1 LLNVIE
7 TEDLDK
13 RFAGGRKSVAAL
25 NRFSIR
31 VPQGGVYG
39 ILGQNGAGK
48 STLFRIALGLVRPD
62 AGTVRVLD
70 RQPGAASNLYEVG
83 AMIETPHFF
92 NFLTARQTLQML
104 AQLRGTR
111 FAFQPESLLAR
122 VGLANAADRKVHG
135 FSVGMKQ
142 RLGIACALISRPR
155 LVILDEPTSGMDP
168 IGIQEIRHLIREL
181 AAKDGVTVVLASH
194 QLEEVSK
201 LCDRVAIM
209 HQGSLR
215 AEGQVASL
223 LNGRERLRLIVQPI
237 EHALAL
243 LNERAERDGDAV
255 LAAIDRDDAPLLISS
270 LVNTGTRVFEARWIK
285 QSLEDVFLRHVFGGA
300 DV

>member
-70 RQPGAASNLYEVG
+70 RQPGTASNLYEVG

-92 NFLTARQTLQML
+92 NFLTAGQTLQML

-285 QSLEDVFLRHVFGGA
+285 QSLEDVFLRYVFGGA

>member
-1 LLNVIE
+1 MLNVIE

-62 AGTVRVLD
+62 TGTVRVLD
-70 RQPGAASNLYEVG
+70 RQPAAASNLYEVG

-92 NFLTARQTLQML
+92 NFLTAGQTLQML

-181 AAKDGVTVVLASH
+181 SAKDGVTVVLASH

-215 AEGQVASL
+215 AEGQVATL